1 MMSKDQ
7 PKKPESPTT
16 GESPPAIQRAKTLL
30 ERMTK
35 TRADFTP
42 EEREE
47 AEAHGFWV
55 PPKEK

>member
-1 MMSKDQ
+1 MSKDQ
-7 PKKPESPTT
+7 PKEPVLPTT
-16 GESPPAIQRAKTLL
+16 KESSPALEHVKVLL
-30 ERMTK
+30 KRMSK

-55 PPKEK
+55 PSHEK

>member
-1 MMSKDQ
+1 MSKDR
-7 PKKPESPTT
+7 PKNPESPTT
-16 GESPPAIQRAKTLL
+16 RASSSAVQHAKTLL

-35 TRADFTP
+35 TRAGFSP

>member
-1 MMSKDQ
+1 MTKDR
-7 PKKPESPTT
+7 PKNPESPT
-16 GESPPAIQRAKTLL
+16 SSSAVQHAKTLL